1 MILVSSEDPEILK
14 HADSLGTVVAHP
26 RNSFAANEHSNSGD
40 VMRDLIDSDFDDVF
54 ISTENPPWFVYL
66 QPTSP
71 LRTGQHIVAAFEELV
86 QYPNLEAI
94 VSVSATDE
102 SKPNGAIYI
111 FSYQEFM
118 KTGALPTTETLTVKM
133 SVESSLELKTNSD
146 LAKFEALFH

>member
-1 MILVSSEDPEILK
+1 MILVSSEDPEILE
-14 HADSLGTVVAHP
+14 HANSLGTVVAHP
-26 RNSFAANEHSNSGD
+26 RNSFAANEQANAGD

-71 LRTGQHIVAAFEELV
+71 LRTGQHIVAAFQELV

-111 FSYQEFM
+111 FSYHEFL
-118 KTGALPTTETLTVKM
+118 KTGALPTVETLTVAM
-133 SVESSLELKTNSD
+133 SAESSRELKSSSD
-146 LAKFEALFH
+146 LAELEKFFS